1 MSKGIIYVMTTAV
14 PGLLKIGKTG
24 SDQYKNRM
32 YFLENNGYQ
41 NVTVLKKAFAIEVE
55 DYDGKET
62 LLHEIFEKSRV
73 GDTEL
78 FALDKSLVI
87 KLLSSFEGTQ
97 IYPEKETKQD
107 SFEKAEINAQEGLV
121 PDSLYYHKAKDGDII
136 AAMSKTGDKYILK
149 AKSVLAKD
157 LSKISKGWASVA
169 GTAKISANGV
179 LQKDLKCSSPSMA
192 AALIAGGSRNGLE
205 FWKTEDGKTM
215 KSFMDGK

>member
-1 MSKGIIYVMTTAV
+1 MTTAV

-32 YFLENNGYQ
+32 YFLESNGYQ

-136 AAMSKTGDKYILK
+136 ATMSKAGDKYILK
-149 AKSVLAKD
+149 AKSILAKD

-169 GTAKISANGV
+169 ITAKISANGV

-205 FWKTEDGKTM
+205 FWKTEAGKTM
-215 KSFMDGK
+215 KSFMEGK